1 MCLRQSGGKRQVR
14 SAAPQ
19 VPPPPDTSYP
29 PLEASE
35 QPQDRPAGRGHLR
48 TEALKG
54 RSLR

>member
-1 MCLRQSGGKRQVR
+1 M
-14 SAAPQ
+14 SAPEWGQEAGQISCPPGP
-19 VPPPPDTSYP
+19 PPPPDTSYP